1 MRGLVFLK
9 TCEACGMSCERIFT
23 DSWTGLEVCPEC
35 LAQVINDV
43 NLDCQTG
50 ERSDDLRALLKTA
63 LNVDVLHVDES

>member
-1 MRGLVFLK
+1 MPALVLLK
-9 TCEACGMSCERIFT
+9 TCYACGLSCERVFT

-50 ERSDDLRALLKTA
+50 ARKDDFQDLLRAA
-63 LNVDVLHVDES
+63 LDVDVLHVDEQ